1 MMDIVCLEERKDMNR
16 RHFLRSIAAG
26 AIAATLPRSM
36 TRAAFSKRGRP
47 NIVFIEADDLTY
59 KYLGCFGSKVVK
71 TPNIDALAKRSVVFS
86 NSVCQG
92 MMCGP
97 SRNSLITGLYPHN
110 LGFYLNGQMRSLP
123 KDVWAFPGA
132 LQRAGYY
139 TTLIG
144 KSHFKP
150 YSNDAQG
157 QTPYEKRANAHKQQF
172 GFDHVTHSLGRAML
186 GGGANSEPGKD
197 AYVDHL
203 RSQGLY
209 EQFRKEFPN
218 PTTLPEDDYE
228 DGFFTATA
236 RKWLRSYKES
246 KPFFLWLTYSC
257 PHGPYDVPQKY
268 LDMYKPEDM
277 PEPIEDSLEGVPKEL
292 VNEKRKRTKKWFME
306 ARAKYAGVVTFMDKQ
321 VGRVIDGLRE
331 TGRLDNTV
339 VVFFGD
345 QGFQLGDHGLH
356 GKGTLYKESLNASLI
371 ISCPKR
377 FPKGRVLTEPV
388 ELLDLVKTCL
398 DLSGSKEKEKR
409 PPHGYSLVPLLTGK
423 GKYERKGVAFGEI
436 EGFYAAVT
444 ERYKY
449 IANAK
454 QPLLFD
460 LKKDPDELHNVVN
473 EEPDIARQLRRAVE
487 TWLKETGPV
496 VPSKKK
502 QRTV

>member
-1 MMDIVCLEERKDMNR
+1 MNSR
-16 RHFLRSIAAG
+16 REFLTGIAAG
-26 AIAATLPRSM
+26 AIAAALPRP
-36 TRAAFSKRGRP
+36 AAQAVSPGKGRP

-71 TPNIDALAKRSVVFS
+71 TRHIDALAKRGVVFS

-110 LGFYLNGQMRSLP
+110 LGFYVNGQMRSLP
-123 KDVWAFPGA
+123 KGIWAFPGA
-132 LQRAGYY
+132 LQRAGYH
-139 TTLIG
+139 TALIG

-150 YSNDAQG
+150 YADDAVG
-157 QTPYEKRANAHKQQF
+157 ETPYEKRANAHKQQF

-186 GGGANSEPGKD
+186 GSGANAEPGKD

-203 RSQGLY
+203 LAKGLY
-209 EQFRKEFPN
+209 KHFREEYPN
-218 PTTLPEDDYE
+218 PSTLPEDDYE

-236 RKWLRSYKES
+236 CRWLRSYKQS
-246 KPFFLWLTYSC
+246 KPLFLWLTCSC

-268 LDMYKPEDM
+268 LDLYRPEDM
-277 PEPIEDSLEGVPKEL
+277 PEPIEDSLEGIPQEL
-292 VNEKRKRTKKWFME
+292 GSEKRKRSQEWFLE
-306 ARAKYAGVVTFMDKQ
+306 ARAKYAGAVTFLDKQ
-321 VGRVIDGLRE
+321 VGRIIDCLRK
-331 TGRLDNTV
+331 TGKLDNTV

-356 GKGTLYKESLNASLI
+356 GKGTLFKESLNASLI
-371 ISCPKR
+371 ISCPTA
-377 FPKGRVLTEPV
+377 FAPGRVVTEPV

-398 DLSGSKEKEKR
+398 DLAGSPEVAKR
-409 PPHGYSLVPLLTGK
+409 PPYGYSLVPLLTGK
-423 GKYERKGVAFGEI
+423 GRYQRDNVAFGEI

-449 IANAK
+449 IANEK
-454 QPLLFD
+454 QPILFD
-460 LKKDPDELHNVVN
+460 LEKDPDELHNVIGQN
-473 EEPDIARQLRRAVE
+473 ADIGRQLQQAVD
-487 TWLKETGPV
+487 TWLAETGPV

-502 QRTV
+502 RASRER